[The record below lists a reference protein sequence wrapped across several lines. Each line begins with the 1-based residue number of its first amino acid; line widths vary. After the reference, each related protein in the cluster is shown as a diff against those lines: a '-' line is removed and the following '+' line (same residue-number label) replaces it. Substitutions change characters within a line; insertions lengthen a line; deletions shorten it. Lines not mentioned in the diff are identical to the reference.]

1 MFEWFSIMRHSVKAR
16 FPTKLLEVKA
26 KQLAQ
31 DYVVA
36 CLVNGAKPDPPSITS
51 HWLKSW
57 QIEYRISLRKPNR
70 KYKVHKNVLG
80 DRLQIFWRNLVR
92 VRHLAVQLLGYDL
105 DVINMDQSPFHMNE
119 AGSFLFVDLF
129 AS

>member
-1 MFEWFSIMRHSVKAR
+1 MFEWFSIMRRSVKAR
-16 FPTKLLEVKA
+16 FPAKLLEIKA
-26 KQLAQ
+26 KQLVQ

-36 CLVNGAKPDPPSITS
+36 CLVNGEKPAPPVICA
-51 HWLKSW
+51 HWLRAW

-70 KYKVHKNVLG
+70 KYKVPKNVLG

-105 DVINMDQSPFHMNE
+105 DVINVDQSPFHVNE
-119 AGSFLFVDLF
+119 AGSFLFVDSC